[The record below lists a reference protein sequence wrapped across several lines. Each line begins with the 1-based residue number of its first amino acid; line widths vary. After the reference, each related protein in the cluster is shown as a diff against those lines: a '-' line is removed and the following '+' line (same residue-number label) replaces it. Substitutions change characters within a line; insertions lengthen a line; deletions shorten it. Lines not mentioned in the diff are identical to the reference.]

1 MKEKILRAN
10 LYAGLLVFAAAAVL
24 LIIQIPFM
32 KTWFYCFAW
41 WSFIL
46 VMDSVNFR
54 TRKSS
59 PLSQSPKT
67 FFYAAFISVFIWLV
81 FEIFNLRLQ
90 NWQYHDLPS
99 STAERWL
106 GYFLAYATVIP
117 ALLEISH
124 FLEGF
129 LKKKRPGFFRL
140 EASPLFL
147 KFCVFVGSLFL
158 FLTVAWPRLFFP
170 LVWLCFIFLLE
181 PLNDWLKNDTLLA
194 DLAKN
199 DWSRM
204 WSWMLAGLAAGFFW
218 EFWNFF
224 ADSRWEYSLPYL
236 DFWRIFQM
244 PVFGYAGFI
253 PFALE
258 VFAFYQLFLWVK
270 KKLDKNIPVKIL
282 FFLFLIFFYLVC
294 FHLIDTYSLVR

>member
-24 LIIQIPFM
+24 LILQTPFM

-54 TRKSS
+54 IRKSS
-59 PLSQSPKT
+59 PLFRSPKT
-67 FFYAAFISVFIWLV
+67 FFYAAFISVFVWLA
-81 FEIFNLRLQ
+81 FELFNLRLQ
-90 NWQYHDLPS
+90 NWHYHDLPS

-147 KFCVFVGSLFL
+147 KGCVFVGSLFL
-158 FLTVAWPRLFFP
+158 ILTVAWPKLFFP
-170 LVWLCFIFLLE
+170 LVWLCFIFMLE
-181 PLNDWLKNDTLLA
+181 PLNYWLKNDSLLA

-199 DWSRM
+199 DWTRM
-204 WSWMLAGLAAGFFW
+204 WSWMLAGLAAGFLW

-224 ADSRWEYSLPYL
+224 AASRWEYSLPYL
-236 DFWRIFQM
+236 DFWRVFQM

-258 VFAFYQLFLWVK
+258 VFAFYQLSLWMK
-270 KKLDKNIPVKIL
+270 RKLDKNIPAKIL
-282 FFLFLIFFYLVC
+282 FFLFLILFYLGC